1 MRNRK
6 RDREE
11 WRKKKRSLSGSDIP
25 GLFGDSNMP
34 DIVSGWALYED
45 ALIFNTSI
53 NLNETVRVN
62 ENFYIGKQWEGV
74 ESNGLPTP
82 VFNFLKRV
90 VGFIVATITT
100 DNIRVNATPL
110 ASTANTEELVEP
122 ARIVNE
128 EFETLAEQNKIPSL
142 MREFARN
149 AAVDGDG
156 CLYTYWDP
164 DVETGEDGKKGQIK
178 TELVENTRVFFGN
191 PNDRRV
197 QCQPWIMISTREF
210 CRDAQKRA
218 YENGQEDYFSIGP
231 DTDMRDID
239 AAKLVGDEDKCT
251 VLLLMWRNEKTDT
264 IWAFEFTEDCAIK
277 NPWDTKMS
285 MYPVTWLNW
294 DYVQN
299 CYHGQS
305 MITGLIPNQIFVNKI
320 WAASMLSFLKTAYPK
335 VIYDKTRV
343 TKWDNRVGGAIGIN
357 GGDVNT
363 VARIM
368 DPATIS
374 PQIAQFIE
382 LAVNQTEESLGATA
396 VALGDTRPDNTSAI
410 IALQRAAATPTELT
424 KQNLY
429 QCLEDLF
436 RIYLE
441 FMATFYGKRRVDTPT
456 PEKVRQ
462 AASFAGVEVP
472 DEVPMEF
479 DFSKLKNHP
488 MLLKLDIGASSYYSE
503 IASMNTL
510 DNLLQQKQI
519 TLLQYLER
527 IPDGYIPA
535 RRALVAELKEAQEQQ
550 QQMMMAQMQAQQRQ
564 TPGAPADV
572 SGEIAGPLEARDKPE
587 IPNTGGGFGALQRKI
602 IEQGNTDGIV

>member
-1 MRNRK
+1 MS
-6 RDREE
+6 
-11 WRKKKRSLSGSDIP
+11 RKKPYTASGDIP
-25 GLFGDSNMP
+25 KLFGESDKP

-45 ALIFNTSI
+45 ALIFNESV

-110 ASTANTEELVEP
+110 ASTPNTEALVEP

-128 EFETLAEQNKIPSL
+128 EFETLAEQNKIPSK

-164 DVETGEDGKKGQIK
+164 DEETGEKGVKGAIK

-191 PNDRRV
+191 PNDRTV
-197 QCQPWIMISTREF
+197 QSQPWIMISTREF
-210 CRDAQKRA
+210 CRDAQNRA
-218 YENGQEDYFSIGP
+218 KENGFEDYAAITP
-231 DTDMRDID
+231 DEDARDID
-239 AAKLVGDEDKCT
+239 AAKLIADEDKCT
-251 VLLLMWRNEKTDT
+251 VLLLMWRNEDTGT
-264 IWAFEFTEDCAIK
+264 IWAYEFTQNCAVK
-277 NPWDTKMS
+277 ESWDTEMKL
-285 MYPVTWLNW
+285 YPLVWLNW

-299 CYHGQS
+299 SYHGQS

-343 TKWDNRVGGAIGIN
+343 SKWDNRVGGAIGIN

-429 QCLEDLF
+429 QCMEDLF

-441 FMATFYGKRRVDTPT
+441 FMATYYKKRKVDTPT
-456 PEKVRQ
+456 PEKIRE
-462 AASFAGVEVP
+462 AAAFVGQDIP
-472 DEVPMEF
+472 DEIPMEF
-479 DFSKLKNHP
+479 DFSELKNHP
-488 MLLKLDIGASSYYSE
+488 MLLKLDVGASSYYSE

-510 DNLLQQKQI
+510 DNLLTQKQI

-535 RRALVAELKEAQEQQ
+535 RRALIAELQAQQQQ
-550 QQMMMAQMQAQQRQ
+550 QQMMAQQQ
-564 TPGAPADV
+564 MGMPQGGQPTAPG
-572 SGEIAGPLEARDKPE
+572 GEIAGPLQEKPE

-602 IEQGNTDGIV
+602 IEQGNTEGMV